1 MKKSLLLPLVL
12 VACSLMFF
20 SVDAQP
26 VQVTK
31 TNPTKVYVHY
41 MPWFS
46 APQNP
51 GSGTTSF
58 GNGPTGTLN
67 KWGAHWTTE
76 TATAHPDNLVTV
88 TNYLGNSVQTRD
100 IVAHYH
106 PLIGPYD
113 GGDTSVLEYH
123 LLLMKLSGIDGI
135 MIDWYGKTGSNGD
148 VTPLFNTS
156 NALIAQTPNVG
167 LKFGL
172 VMEDNF
178 WTTNIATYA
187 QPNGNYAVANLF
199 TNPQY
204 IKLGDMRAPTDTV
217 NQNAPLVCVFGPQ
230 NFKTPGQWNS
240 ILSGNTQAFLPL
252 FNQSAQIGV
261 DAGGEFVWPYPQAGQ
276 SGNPPAWYANTSNYY
291 TGNGTTIHNRA
302 SRNVVLG
309 TAYQGFNDFYGAGGA
324 DVDGIIPRNYGPS
337 GNTLSTLLSLDAT
350 KKSMMDGI
358 QIATWNDFSEG
369 TIIEPTVE
377 FGFASLDTIQKF
389 TGVPYGDSDLQ
400 QVYRFFTLRKKY
412 YTNSAKQTQLNQV
425 FNYFVSL
432 QISNAKALMDSID
445 PSIPNIFISS
455 SSNFTV
461 GNGAPG
467 TFTINATNITSNVTV
482 YYTIGGTRP
491 STSYTS
497 TPALLDSVILTQAS
511 PSDTFTIAQST
522 DTASVAT
529 GTVTL
534 TLNADSTYALAGT
547 DSASLTIV
555 GNEILPCSGPVV
567 VYTASPPVIDGAA
580 DALWTKAPTNLIA
593 QTISGVIQTG
603 STWQAMYDSTN
614 LYVLVNVKDSNLS
627 DIGTSIWD
635 QDGVELY
642 IAGNNSKAGAYTIN
656 DHQYRFNWNVFPYS
670 TANISGTTGSTTG
683 ITYAIPTITG
693 GYTLEVSIP
702 WTTIGG
708 IPPYN
713 GKLIGFDI
721 DLNDQQNNSGQ
732 REATADWNG
741 TNSDDYEN
749 TADFGTATLTICNG
763 DTVLAAPIITSVDTA
778 SGIATVP
785 FTYQIIASNTPISY
799 AATGLPNGLTVNA
812 ATGLIS
818 GTTILYGVF
827 TTTISATNSAGSA
840 SETVT
845 LTIDS
850 LPAITSASNTSGKVG
865 TAFSYSITATHIP
878 TSYGA
883 SNLPNGLTVNIATG
897 IISGNPTTSGVYTS
911 TISVTNAVGISSE
924 SITITIDSTIAVRFV
939 SINATRQDAGINVQ
953 WTVDS
958 EVLVKQYEV
967 QRSTDSI
974 NFTTIAT
981 ITAVSNNG
989 SNTIAYSSLDGSPS
1003 GSKIYYRIVAI
1014 STDSS
1019 ESPYYSPIVSIIY
1032 SAVSLYPN
1040 PVTAGGT
1047 IFVHINDQSASVYDI
1062 RILNYLGQPMPLDQT
1077 TISASIGDLYYPLT
1091 LSNSINPGYYFV
1103 ELKSATTGKIMC
1115 KLVVE

>member
-20 SVDAQP
+20 SVNAQP

-67 KWGAHWTTE
+67 KWGGHWTTE
-76 TATAHPDNLVTV
+76 SATAHPDNLVTV

-123 LLLMKLSGIDGI
+123 LLLMKLSGIDGV
-135 MIDWYGKTGSNGD
+135 MIDWYGKTGTNGD

-178 WTTNIATYA
+178 WGTTLATYA

-204 IKLGDMRAPTDTV
+204 IKLGDMRAPADTV

-230 NFKTPGQWNS
+230 KFKTPGQWNS

-252 FNQSAQIGV
+252 FNQSGSIGV
-261 DAGGEFVWPYPQAGQ
+261 DAGGEFVWPYPQATPVG
-276 SGNPPAWYANTSNYY
+276 GNPPAWYTNTSNYY
-291 TGNGTTIHNRA
+291 SGNGTTIHNRA

-337 GNTLSTLLSLDAT
+337 GNTLSTLFALDAT
-350 KKSMMDGI
+350 NKSMMDGI

-412 YTNSAKQTQLNQV
+412 YTNPAKQTQLNQV

-432 QISNAKALMDSID
+432 QIGNAKALMDSID

-455 SSNFTV
+455 SNYTV

-467 TFTINATNITSNVTV
+467 TFTINATNVTSNVTV
-482 YYTIGGTRP
+482 YYTVGGTRP

-497 TPALLDSVILTQAS
+497 TPALLDSVVLTPAS
-511 PSDTFTIAQST
+511 PSSTFTIAQST
-522 DTASVAT
+522 DTTSVAT

-534 TLNADSTYALAGT
+534 ALTADSTYDLAGT
-547 DSASLTIV
+547 DSATLTIV
-555 GNEILPCSGPVV
+555 GNEVLPCSGPVV
-567 VYTASPPVIDGAA
+567 VNTTVAPIIDGAV
-580 DALWTKAPTNLIA
+580 DAVWSKAPTNLIA
-593 QTISGVIQTG
+593 QTVSGIIQTG

-627 DIGTSIWD
+627 TIGTSIWD

-642 IAGNNSKAGAYTIN
+642 IAGNNSKAGAYTVN

-670 TANISGTTGSTTG
+670 TANISGTTGSTAG
-683 ITYAIPTITG
+683 ITYAIPTVTG
-693 GYTLEVSIP
+693 GYTLEVAIP

-708 IPPYN
+708 IAPYN
-713 GKLIGFDI
+713 GKLIGFDV
-721 DLNDQQNNSGQ
+721 DLNDQQNNNGQ
-732 REATADWNG
+732 REATADWSG
-741 TNSDDYEN
+741 TNSDDYQN

-763 DTVLAAPIITSVDTA
+763 DTTLAAPVIVSVDTA
-778 SGIATVP
+778 SGIATQS
-785 FTYQIIASNTPISY
+785 FGYQIIASNSPVSY
-799 AATGLPNGLTVNA
+799 AATGLPNGLTINTL
-812 ATGLIS
+812 TGLIT
-818 GTTILYGVF
+818 GTPALYGVF
-827 TTTISATNSAGSA
+827 TTTISATNSVGSD
-840 SETVT
+840 SEIVT
-845 LTIDS
+845 FTIDS
-850 LPAITSASNTSGKVG
+850 LPVITSVVTSIGKVDSSF
-865 TAFSYSITATHIP
+865 TYAIIATNLPI

-883 SNLPNGLTVNIATG
+883 TGLPTGLIINGASG
-897 IISGNPTTSGVYTS
+897 IISGTPTISGVFVTTITATNKVGTTSQTL
-911 TISVTNAVGISSE
+911 
-924 SITITIDSTIAVRFV
+924 TITINDTAITKV
-939 SINATRQDAGINVQ
+939 N
-953 WTVDS
+953 TV
-958 EVLVKQYEV
+958 
-967 QRSTDSI
+967 
-974 NFTTIAT
+974 A
-981 ITAVSNNG
+981 
-989 SNTIAYSSLDGSPS
+989 
-1003 GSKIYYRIVAI
+1003 
-1014 STDSS
+1014 
-1019 ESPYYSPIVSIIY
+1019 
-1032 SAVSLYPN
+1032 LYPN
-1040 PVTAGGT
+1040 PVKAGGT
-1047 IFVHINDQSASVYDI
+1047 IYIRINSQSASIYDV
-1062 RILNYLGQPMPLDQT
+1062 RLLNYLGQQMPLGQT
-1077 TISASIGDLYYPLT
+1077 NIAVSAGDLYYPLT